1 MPITSIYIPITSTL
15 HADCQYRNAN
25 YQYPSRAWRVIEAGG
40 RAGGTHGGD
49 RGLVFPALRLDDPNV
64 VRRERLPVH
73 RNTTD
78 PKGVQTNAAPTLAQ
92 RPNEAVLRVA
102 AG

>member
-1 MPITSIYIPITSTL
+1 MPIAST
-15 HADCQYRNAN
+15 RNAN
-25 YQYPSRAWRVIEAGG
+25 YQYPSRAWRVIE
-40 RAGGTHGGD
+40 AGGTHGGD

-78 PKGVQTNAAPTLAQ
+78 PKGVQTDAA
-92 RPNEAVLRVA
+92 VA
-102 AG
+102 NVGAKA